1 MTVKIFAEIIFYIG
15 HALTPFA
22 PSIHRQLKPPGDKPT
37 GLPSRNRNASL
48 TEKYWFQTNFIPSI
62 SKETGPAG
70 QRAGTKKP
78 PCKSPIYIVFSIWRR
93 TRCAPRH
100 PLKLLG
106 ERVKNPPLSVKGIAV
121 LLYRDKSRMDREC
134 RPSVGPPWT
143 IGGQPLAETIAVEHR
158 YNCHS
163 AAMWPVRHAA
173 AGNQATDPKRVS

>member
-62 SKETGPAG
+62 SKETGPVG

-78 PCKSPIYIVFSIWRR
+78 PCKSPIYIVLSIWRR

-100 PLKLLG
+100 PLKLLR
-106 ERVKNPPLSVKGIAV
+106 ERVTNPPSPSRV
-121 LLYRDKSRMDREC
+121 LLCSFTGIRVEWTGNAAHQSA
-134 RPSVGPPWT
+134 RPG
-143 IGGQPLAETIAVEHR
+143 
-158 YNCHS
+158 
-163 AAMWPVRHAA
+163 
-173 AGNQATDPKRVS
+173 